1 MKRIIY
7 AITLIGCLFL
17 GTQSRNVLAQ
27 AIVSDVQNTAT
38 NTLNGIRAT
47 TDAFSQLTSMFESL
61 DVATE
66 HMKKFEEFKEAM
78 SKLTDDIANAQKFIN
93 EINDFA
99 HLFQALERNI
109 LTLKTYGE
117 MIKSSAGEEFN
128 EYYLSNLINQTVA
141 LGKSAEYTLQMISTI
156 ISESGLT
163 KGERQQLIS
172 DKTKEAEQKIEAM
185 GNKLQEELANLKD
198 TQEGVA
204 LVNFTLGRQPKD
216 GLKGIGAQSTDFSQ
230 STSSSQT
237 STNLGLSE
245 AGASET
251 VVLKEGD
258 RIRSVTYSIILIII
272 GISCLGSLIFA
283 FARYATGAHEAD
295 KTFARIFALVII
307 ILVVFSIISQFV
319 FGVK

>member
-17 GTQSRNVLAQ
+17 GTQSRKVLAQ

-38 NTLNGIRAT
+38 NTLNGLRAT

-61 DVATE
+61 DIAIE
-66 HMKKFEEFKEAM
+66 HMNKFEEFRKAM
-78 SKLTDDIANAQKFIN
+78 SKLTEDIVNAQKFIN

-99 HLFQALERNI
+99 NLFKALERNF

-141 LGKSAEYTLQMISTI
+141 LGKSAQSTLQMISTI
-156 ISESGLT
+156 IRASGLT

-172 DKTKEAEQKIEAM
+172 DKTKEAEQEIQAM
-185 GNKLQEELANLKD
+185 GKKLQEELANLKD
-198 TQEGVA
+198 TQEGMA
-204 LVNFTLGRQPKD
+204 LINFTLGRQSKD

-230 STSSSQT
+230 STSS
-237 STNLGLSE
+237 NLRLSE

-319 FGVK
+319 FGLK